1 MSGRCAGVVRE
12 GVMQRYR
19 PGPPKDI
26 ICPHVRCFERFPLW
40 DIRFRDGTGHIHAPH
55 RPFFARLRRVPPMC
69 ATGAP
74 GEQLCDK
81 VCPRCEGRLPYQ
93 AGEQPDVIIGLVGAK
108 FSGKSHFVA
117 SLLDRLEGPVGKA
130 FDASLLH
137 IDDTTVTRRMR
148 EFQEP
153 LRNSLELPV
162 TDPDAPP
169 LLYSFTVRG
178 NRGGA
183 RHVTLVLCDT
193 AGENFDR
200 QDDVTERTKFL
211 SCASGLIF
219 LVDPLQTTPVRQVL
233 PTTVKFPRQM
243 TAPNV
248 ILGRVVQ
255 ELTKRGLIKVASRG
269 RWRKLATPVAVA
281 FAKCDTLR
289 DAGLID
295 PHCLWSQDIHHE
307 RHYDLSLHHDVHGL
321 FSEYMQQWDLA
332 AWNTIRTHFATFA
345 FFGVSATGCASDE
358 KGRYA
363 RIAPWRVEDPLLWL
377 LYQLG
382 VIPGSTEG

>member
-1 MSGRCAGVVRE
+1 MKKYK
-12 GVMQRYR
+12 Q
-19 PGPPKDI
+19 GPPKEI
-26 ICPHVRCFERFPLW
+26 ICPHPRCFEPFPLW
-40 DIRFRDGTGHIHAPH
+40 DIRFRDSTGNLHPPH
-55 RPFFARLRRVPPMC
+55 RPLFARLQRVPPMF
-69 ATGAP
+69 ANGQD
-74 GEQLCDK
+74 GEKLLDK
-81 VCPRCEGRLPYQ
+81 VCPKCEGRLPYT
-93 AGEQPDVIIGLVGAK
+93 AGEQTDVIIGLVGAK

-117 SLLDRLEGPVGKA
+117 TLLDRLEGPVGKA
-130 FDASLLH
+130 FDASLMH
-137 IDDTTVTRRMR
+137 IDDATVTRRTR

-153 LRNSLELPV
+153 LCHGLELPV

-169 LLYSFTVRG
+169 LLYNFTVPVQG
-178 NRGGA
+178 NRGSY

-193 AGENFDR
+193 AGENFDK

-211 SCASGLIF
+211 SYASGLIL
-219 LVDPLQTTPVRQVL
+219 LVDPLQTTPVRQMLPATVKL
-233 PTTVKFPRQM
+233 PTQM

-255 ELTKRGLIKVASRG
+255 ELTKRGLIDVASRG
-269 RWRKLATPVAVA
+269 RQRKLATPVAVA

-289 DAGLID
+289 DAYVID
-295 PHCLWSQDIHHE
+295 PHCLWSQDIRHE
-307 RHYDLSLHHDVHGL
+307 GRYDLSLHNDVNGM
-321 FSEYMQQWDLA
+321 FSEYLHQWDLA
-332 AWNTIRTHFATFA
+332 AWNTIRTHFENFA

-382 VIPGSTEG
+382 IIPGSAER

>member
-1 MSGRCAGVVRE
+1 MNKYK
-12 GVMQRYR
+12 Q
-19 PGPPKDI
+19 GPPKEI
-26 ICPHVRCFERFPLW
+26 ICPHPRCFERFPLW
-40 DIRFRDGTGHIHAPH
+40 DIRFRDSTGKVYAPH
-55 RPFFARLRRVPPMC
+55 RPLLARLQRVPPMF
-69 ATGAP
+69 ANGP
-74 GEQLCDK
+74 HGEQLFDK
-81 VCPRCEGRLPYQ
+81 VCPRCGGSLPYT
-93 AGEQPDVIIGLVGAK
+93 AGEQTDVIIGLVGAK

-117 SLLDRLEGPVGKA
+117 TLLDRLEGPVGRA

-137 IDDTTVTRRMR
+137 VDDATVTRRTR

-153 LRNSLELPV
+153 LRHGLELPV

-169 LLYSFTVRG
+169 LLYNFTVQG
-178 NRGGA
+178 NRGGY

-193 AGENFDR
+193 AGENFDK
-200 QDDVTERTKFL
+200 QDDVTERTRFL

-233 PTTVKFPRQM
+233 PTTVKFPQQM

-255 ELTKRGLIKVASRG
+255 ELTKRGSIDVASRG
-269 RWRKLATPVAVA
+269 RKRKLAMPVAAA
-281 FAKCDTLR
+281 FTKCDTLR
-289 DAGLID
+289 DTCVID

-307 RHYDLSLHHDVHGL
+307 GRYDLSLHHDVHGM
-321 FSEYMQQWDLA
+321 FSEYMNQWDLA
-332 AWNTIRTHFATFA
+332 VWNTIRTHFATFA
-345 FFGVSATGCASDE
+345 FFGVSATGCSSDE

-382 VIPGSTEG
+382 IIPGSADR